1 MDTRTRQPT
10 PRSWVLPFLAA
21 IVAVLATL
29 LSSASASAATQ
40 STAETRVGASS
51 VVAEVPVGPPE
62 RIAAGQRLG
71 EEPARVVD
79 AVATG
84 VAAKAAAEGGD
95 DLTRLYRAVDPAEL
109 KDIAGTGVYRSA
121 PGGTEGKYF
130 FPTKA
135 QAENFSNLM
144 GKTGTGPYCI
154 TSGCIPRSTLNGIE
168 TIHPAGEGTAYFI
181 PENLLPQFRDIII
194 HGPQ

>member
-1 MDTRTRQPT
+1 MAQWNWLRWHGSIERSETRVYFN
-10 PRSWVLPFLAA
+10 SEMLLALGPGGA
-21 IVAVLATL
+21 ARAGGLG
-29 LSSASASAATQ
+29 ASAAKGTLRRALQ
-40 STAETRVGASS
+40 ALKQAFGRMRGGS
-51 VVAEVPVGPPE
+51 
-62 RIAAGQRLG
+62 
-71 EEPARVVD
+71 
-79 AVATG
+79 
-84 VAAKAAAEGGD
+84 VAANAGD
-95 DLTRLYRAVDPAEL
+95 DVTRLYRAVDPAEL
-109 KDIAGTGVYRSA
+109 KDIVGTGVYRSA

-168 TIHPAGEGTAYFI
+168 TISPAGEGTAYFI
-181 PENLLPQFRDIII
+181 PQNVLPQFRDIII